1 MSIVEAPGSL
11 LPGNSYVH
19 SENRAYNTDLKH
31 VGETVGALL
40 GALWLRDVCLCVID
54 FPGAS

>member
-19 SENRAYNTDLKH
+19 PENRAYNTDLKH

-40 GALWLRDVCLCVID
+40 VALWLRNVCLCVTD
-54 FPGAS
+54 FP